1 MDLLICIDNGQFMWY
16 NIIYTIID
24 RCCTAVGGER
34 TLSNAQVPVKGDEFY
49 KKVKGGTWI
58 ENAVMLYGEEEYMKQ
73 NARRLLE
80 KTICPD
86 DSFRDM
92 NLIKFDTLD
101 YSPEALSDSFASAPV
116 FSEQKLVIV
125 SGLDIDGMREGE
137 FNALLSAIDSVNEYT
152 GNFFALIVPGDKL
165 TYVGRADRLK
175 RFNKLCEL
183 LRPIIF
189 EKYSMHRLIPWCRMH
204 FEADGCEAEP
214 DFIKQFISYVSDDM
228 SILDGEIRK
237 LCCYVRA
244 SGRTEPTFDDVE
256 AVCTSYEEFG
266 AFDLMNAILSGN
278 RTLALRIIRRKKED
292 RIEPILVLSEIS
304 SVVYDIIAIKSM
316 QASGMSPDEMA
327 ALTKLKD
334 YPLRLRM
341 DAANKFSSELLSA
354 LLKEIMKADRNLK
367 SGIPGYGGI
376 ERIVCLF

>member
-1 MDLLICIDNGQFMWY
+1 VWY
-16 NIIYTIID
+16 NIIYNTIIG
-24 RCCTAVGGER
+24 RCRAAVGRER
-34 TLSNAQVPVKGDEFY
+34 TLSNVQVPVKGDDFY

-80 KTICPD
+80 RTVCPD
-86 DSFRDM
+86 ESFRDM
-92 NLIKFDTLD
+92 NLIRFDTLS
-101 YSPEALSDSFASAPV
+101 YSAEALSDSFASAPV
-116 FSEQKLVIV
+116 FAEQKLVV
-125 SGLDIDGMREGE
+125 LSGLDIDGMREGE
-137 FNALLSAIDSVNEYT
+137 FNALLSAIDAVNEYP
-152 GNFFALIVPGDKL
+152 GNFFALVVPSDKL

-189 EKYSMHRLIPWCRMH
+189 EKYTLQRLVPWCRMH
-204 FEADGCEAEP
+204 FEADGCEVEP
-214 DFIKQFISYVSDDM
+214 DFLKQFISYVSDDM

-244 SGRTEPTFDDVE
+244 SGRTEPTLADVE

-266 AFDLMNAILSGN
+266 AFDLTNAILSGN

-292 RIEPILVLSEIS
+292 RIEPVIVLAEIS
-304 SVVYDIIAIKSM
+304 NVVYDIIAIKSM
-316 QASGMSPDEMA
+316 LASGMSRDEMA

-334 YPLRLRM
+334 YPLRLRTE
-341 DAANKFSSELLSA
+341 AANKFNSELLEA
-354 LLKEIMKADRNLK
+354 LLNEIIKADRNLK

>member
-1 MDLLICIDNGQFMWY
+1 MAAC
-16 NIIYTIID
+16 
-24 RCCTAVGGER
+24 AVGGER
-34 TLSNAQVPVKGDEFY
+34 TLSNTQLPVKGDDFY

-58 ENAVMLYGEEEYMKQ
+58 ENAVMLYGEEEYMKH

-80 KTICPD
+80 RTVCPD
-86 DSFRDM
+86 DSFREM

-116 FSEQKLVIV
+116 LSERKLVIV

-137 FNALLSAIDSVNEYT
+137 FNALLSAIDSVNDYD
-152 GNFFALIVPGDKL
+152 GNFFALVVPADKL
-165 TYVGRADRLK
+165 TYVGRAEKLK

-189 EKYSMHRLIPWCRMH
+189 EKYTTQRLIPWCRMH

-214 DFIKQFISYVSDDM
+214 ELIKQFISYVSDDM

-256 AVCTSYEEFG
+256 AVCTSYEDFG
-266 AFDLMNAILSGN
+266 VFDLMNAILSGN

-292 RIEPILVLSEIS
+292 RIEPVIVLAEIS
-304 SVVYDIIAIKSM
+304 NVIYDIIAIKSM
-316 QASGMSPDEMA
+316 IASGMSRDEIA
-327 ALTKLKD
+327 ALTRLKD
-334 YPLRLRM
+334 YPLRLRTE
-341 DAANKFSSELLSA
+341 AAYKFSSELLSA
-354 LLKEIMKADRNLK
+354 LLKEIMTADRNLK
-367 SGIPGYGGI
+367 SGISGYGGI
-376 ERIVCLF
+376 EKIVCLF

>member
-1 MDLLICIDNGQFMWY
+1 MWY
-16 NIIYTIID
+16 NIIYITIIG
-24 RCCTAVGGER
+24 RPIVAAGTEM
-34 TLSNAQVPVKGDEFY
+34 TLSNVQVPIKGDEFY

-80 KTICPD
+80 RTVCPD
-86 DSFRDM
+86 ESFRDM

-116 FSEQKLVIV
+116 FAEQKLVVV

-137 FNALLSAIDSVNEYT
+137 FNALLSAIDSVNDYE
-152 GNFFALIVPGDKL
+152 GNFFVLMVPADKL

-183 LRPIIF
+183 LCPILF
-189 EKYSMHRLIPWCRMH
+189 EKYTMQRLIPWCRMH
-204 FEADGCEAEP
+204 FEADGCEVEI
-214 DFIKQFISYVSDDM
+214 DFLKRFIAYVSDDM

-244 SGRTEPTFDDVE
+244 SGRTAPTLEDVE

-292 RIEPILVLSEIS
+292 RIEPIIVLSEIS

-316 QASGMSPDEMA
+316 IAAGMSRDEMA
-327 ALTKLKD
+327 AITKLKE
-334 YPLRLRM
+334 YPLKLRTE
-341 DAANKFSSELLSA
+341 AANRFSSELLEA
-354 LLKEIMKADRNLK
+354 LLKEIMTADRNLK

-376 ERIVCLF
+376 EKIVCLF

>member
-1 MDLLICIDNGQFMWY
+1 MDLRLCIDNGHLMWY
-16 NIIYTIID
+16 NIIYITVVGSIS
-24 RCCTAVGGER
+24 AVGGEID
-34 TLSNAQVPVKGDEFY
+34 LSNAQVPVKGDEFY
-49 KKVKGGTWI
+49 KKVKGGKWI

-80 KTICPD
+80 RTICPD
-86 DSFRDM
+86 ESFRDM
-92 NLIKFDTLD
+92 NLIRFDTLD

-137 FNALLSAIDSVNEYT
+137 FNALLSAIDSVNEYQ
-152 GNFFALIVPGDKL
+152 GNFFALIVPADKL
-165 TYVGRADRLK
+165 PYIGRADRLK

-183 LRPIIF
+183 MRPIIF
-189 EKYSMHRLIPWCRMH
+189 EKYTMQRLVPWCRMH

-214 DFIKQFISYVSDDM
+214 DFIKRFISYVSDDM
-228 SILDGEIRK
+228 SILDSEIRK

-244 SGRTEPTFDDVE
+244 SGRTEPSFDDVE

-278 RTLALRIIRRKKED
+278 RALALRIIRRKKED

-304 SVVYDIIAIKSM
+304 GVVYDIIAIKSM
-316 QASGMSPDEMA
+316 MSSGMSQSEMA
-327 ALTKLKD
+327 SLTKLKD
-334 YPLRLRM
+334 YPLRLRIE
-341 DAANKFSSELLSA
+341 AANKFSSELLAA
-354 LLKEIMKADRNLK
+354 LLKEILKADRNLK

-376 ERIVCLF
+376 EKIVCLF